1 MRRVSEEKTHSN
13 ASQIIAYPSL
23 LPCEALAP
31 CVVPAGSFPAL
42 VAVSLTKREDRL
54 IEMYITGIPQQV
66 YPHTWWSEEG

>member
-23 LPCEALAP
+23 LPCM
-31 CVVPAGSFPAL
+31 VPAGSFPAL

-54 IEMYITGIPQQV
+54 IEMYITGVPRQV